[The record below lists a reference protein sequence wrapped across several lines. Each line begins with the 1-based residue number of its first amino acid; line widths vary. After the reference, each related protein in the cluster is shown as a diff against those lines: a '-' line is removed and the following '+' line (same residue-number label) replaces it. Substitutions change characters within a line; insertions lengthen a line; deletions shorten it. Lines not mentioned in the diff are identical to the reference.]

1 VTAPAVQAPVRLL
14 HASDLHFGWPAALE
28 RIEALDALIARE
40 RFDVVA
46 ISGDL
51 AQRAR
56 AGEFQRARVFLDL
69 TARVSAV
76 ITVPGNHDVAWW
88 FAPLGMGDRDRLY
101 AKYRRYIAHDLE
113 PVLRVPGA
121 TFVGVNT
128 AHGVTW
134 GSLTLNPRDVS
145 IIGNVEPRQ
154 LERVAREFAG
164 APAGDAKVVVM
175 HHNPTRGELSNRYGI
190 TRPRGTMAAFNRMGV
205 NLVLCGHDHQE
216 AIHDVGGT
224 VVVTAGTLSERT
236 RGGRPASVDVCTI
249 STNAIE
255 VRQMVW
261 ESDRFVAGPVRCFA
275 R

>member
-1 VTAPAVQAPVRLL
+1 MTPIRIL
-14 HASDLHFGWPAALE
+14 HTSDLHFGWPAALD

-40 RFDVVA
+40 RYDVVA
-46 ISGDL
+46 VSGDL

-69 TARVSAV
+69 AARVSAV

-88 FAPLGMGDRDRLY
+88 FAPLGVGDRDRLY
-101 AKYRRYIAHDLE
+101 AKYRRYISPNLE

-121 TFVGVNT
+121 TFVGINT
-128 AHGVTW
+128 AHGVAW

-145 IIGNVEPRQ
+145 IIGNVEAAQ
-154 LERVAREFAG
+154 IERVAQEFSA

-175 HHNPTRGELSNRYGI
+175 HHNPTRGELSHRFGI
-190 TRPRGTMAAFNRMGV
+190 TRPNTTMAAFNRIGV
-205 NLVLCGHDHQE
+205 NLVLSGHDHQE

-236 RGGRPASVDVCTI
+236 RGGRPASLDVCTI
-249 STNAIE
+249 SEQSIE
-255 VRQMVW
+255 VAQLVW
-261 ESDRFVAGPVRCFA
+261 EQGSFVAGPVRCFA

>member
-1 VTAPAVQAPVRLL
+1 
-14 HASDLHFGWPAALE
+14 
-28 RIEALDALIARE
+28 
-40 RFDVVA
+40 
-46 ISGDL
+46 
-51 AQRAR
+51 
-56 AGEFQRARVFLDL
+56 
-69 TARVSAV
+69 
-76 ITVPGNHDVAWW
+76 
-88 FAPLGMGDRDRLY
+88 MY
-101 AKYRRYIAHDLE
+101 AKYRRYISNDLE
-113 PVLRVPGA
+113 PVLQVPGA

-145 IIGNVEPRQ
+145 IIGNVEPSQ
-154 LERVAREFAG
+154 IERVARGFA
-164 APAGDAKVVVM
+164 ATPARAAKVVVM

-190 TRPRGTMAAFNRMGV
+190 TRPHGTMAAFNRLGV

-249 STNAIE
+249 GAGVIE
-255 VRQMVW
+255 VTQMPW
-261 ESDRFVAGPVRCFA
+261 EGDRFVAGPVRCFA

>member
-1 VTAPAVQAPVRLL
+1 VTAVVRIL
-14 HASDLHFGWPAALE
+14 HTSDLHFGWPAALE
-28 RIEALDALIARE
+28 RIDALDALIARE
-40 RFDVVA
+40 RYDVIAV
-46 ISGDL
+46 SGDL

-56 AGEFQRARVFLDL
+56 AGEFQRARVFLDQA
-69 TARVSAV
+69 ARVSAV

-88 FAPLGMGDRDRLY
+88 FAPLGLGARDQLY
-101 AKYRRYIAHDLE
+101 AKYRRYISPTLE

-134 GSLTLNPRDVS
+134 GSLTANPRDIS
-145 IIGNVEPRQ
+145 IIGNVEGAQ
-154 LERVAREFAG
+154 IDRVAQEFAA

-175 HHNPTRGELSNRYGI
+175 HHNPTRGELSDRYGI
-190 TRPRGTMAAFNRMGV
+190 TRPSRTMDAFNRIGV

-216 AIHDVGGT
+216 AVHDVGGT
-224 VVVTAGTLSERT
+224 VVVTAGTVSERA

-249 STNAIE
+249 SQGSIE
-255 VRQMVW
+255 VAQLVW
-261 ESDRFVAGPVRCFA
+261 DGTGFVAGPVRCFA

>member
-1 VTAPAVQAPVRLL
+1 VTAPAGPAPIRIL
-14 HASDLHFGWPAALE
+14 HASDLHFGWPAVLE
-28 RIEALDALIARE
+28 RIEALDALIAHE
-40 RFDVVA
+40 RYDVVA

-56 AGEFQRARVFLDL
+56 AGELQRARVFLDL
-69 TARVSAV
+69 AARVSAV

-88 FAPLGMGDRDRLY
+88 LAPLGVGARDGVY
-101 AKYRRYIAHDLE
+101 AKYRRYISNDLE
-113 PVLRVPGA
+113 PVLQVPGA

-134 GSLTLNPRDVS
+134 GSLTLNPRDMS
-145 IIGNVEPRQ
+145 IIGNVEPSQ
-154 LERVAREFAG
+154 IARVAQEFA
-164 APAGDAKVVVM
+164 ATPPRAAKVVVM

-190 TRPRGTMAAFNRMGV
+190 TRPQGTMAAFNRLGV

-216 AIHDVGGT
+216 AVHDVGGT

-249 STNAIE
+249 GNSVIE
-255 VRQMVW
+255 VMHMPW
-261 ESDRFVAGPVRCFA
+261 EGDRFVAGPVRCFA